1 MSKDPE
7 NKKITFIVS
16 NKPSWIKF
24 DNRTGNLSGR
34 PGNFDVGI
42 SKDIVISVSDEF
54 DNISSLKPF
63 YIRVVNKNDSPVIS
77 GTPNEFITVGELYSF
92 RPKVIDPD
100 IRISKD
106 KLLFSIHNNPEWT
119 VFNASTGE
127 LKGQP
132 DTGDVDHVEG
142 IIITVTDSQGG
153 SDSLQPFD
161 IVVALNDPKSTTDV
175 YLSESSARQAE
186 ITDEQDKSDLSFY
199 DTVNNESAVDPSIQ
213 NPIIVKEIIK
223 GSLQPRTSIPNYV
236 NTEST
241 VTGSRVSDEDASE
254 AISDADNQDLLDRQ
268 VEVKES
274 RGVQANRP
282 SIVTPVPTA
291 TQSNTAPKVSDQES
305 SEATDI
311 DKPNNII
318 GSLVNTIVNIF
329 TQPSQDSVKNQNSQT
344 NRESTNLDNKP
355 NNDKVNSAANL
366 SDSSPAGT
374 VSSQVQSP
382 SAAPKSPAFTNK
394 IKTTSLQP
402 TWDWRSGDEGN
413 RRYRYIFGSELN
425 FQSNQN
431 WKEIETT
438 TFTPDGK
445 LTLGKYRLEIQEGH
459 KSESEIWSVSSKSII
474 EIVAN
479 QKGSVSIVGQALED
493 NKLVAIPTDKD
504 GIQSEVTY
512 QWYRDNQLNNNATN
526 SVYVITEEDVDK
538 TIKVQISYIDNID
551 FSEKD
556 IKSESYVVVNVNEER
571 FLTKKADHLILEED
585 SETKNFPIFA
595 EGTDNLDKNITY
607 LNNNSEIA
615 NVVITDKNK
624 LNITPIENQHGES
637 IITVTSTSN
646 VKEVKR
652 FFYLVIS
659 NVNDQPKITST
670 PNLKTKEVELYKY
683 QVKTTD
689 DDSQLFSY
697 SFSSKSAI
705 TKDMKIDANGLITW
719 MPPNRKDS
727 YLVEVEVVV
736 NDNSGADNATDKQRF
751 EIYVEAINDPPV
763 LQW

>member
-1 MSKDPE
+1 MYLGLIILVGSIVVATVNSNNSDNPNTDQENNKQQTTSSDLVISEKNTKSDNERDNSKQKKSDLDPNKKNNKAPVISGSPILEIEQGAFYNFTPMSKDPE

-16 NKPSWIKF
+16 NKPSWVKF

-54 DNISSLKPF
+54 DNRSSLKPF

-77 GTPNEFITVGELYSF
+77 GTPNESITVGELYSF

-100 IRISKD
+100 IRIGKD
-106 KLLFSIHNNPEWT
+106 KLLFSIQNNPEWT

-254 AISDADNQDLLDRQ
+254 ATSDTDNKDLLDRQ
-268 VEVKES
+268 VEPKES

-282 SIVTPVPTA
+282 SRVTPVPTA
-291 TQSNTAPKVSDQES
+291 TQSNTAPKVSDQECSEATSDTDNQDFLNSQIETKESDRGQINRPSTETPEPTDTQSNTAPKVSDQES
-305 SEATDI
+305 SEATDT

-318 GSLVNTIVNIF
+318 GSFVNTIVNIF
-329 TQPSQDSVKNQNSQT
+329 TQPSQDSLKNQNSQT

-355 NNDKVNSAANL
+355 DDDKGNSAANL

-374 VSSQVQSP
+374 VSSQVQTP
-382 SAAPKSPAFTNK
+382 SAVPKSVA
-394 IKTTSLQP
+394 
-402 TWDWRSGDEGN
+402 E
-413 RRYRYIFGSELN
+413 RRN
-425 FQSNQN
+425 N
-431 WKEIETT
+431 
-438 TFTPDGK
+438 
-445 LTLGKYRLEIQEGH
+445 
-459 KSESEIWSVSSKSII
+459 
-474 EIVAN
+474 
-479 QKGSVSIVGQALED
+479 
-493 NKLVAIPTDKD
+493 
-504 GIQSEVTY
+504 EV
-512 QWYRDNQLNNNATN
+512 
-526 SVYVITEEDVDK
+526 
-538 TIKVQISYIDNID
+538 
-551 FSEKD
+551 
-556 IKSESYVVVNVNEER
+556 
-571 FLTKKADHLILEED
+571 
-585 SETKNFPIFA
+585 
-595 EGTDNLDKNITY
+595 
-607 LNNNSEIA
+607 
-615 NVVITDKNK
+615 
-624 LNITPIENQHGES
+624 
-637 IITVTSTSN
+637 
-646 VKEVKR
+646 
-652 FFYLVIS
+652 
-659 NVNDQPKITST
+659 
-670 PNLKTKEVELYKY
+670 
-683 QVKTTD
+683 
-689 DDSQLFSY
+689 DSQLPELEEITPVIGNGNQNLATSDNKQNNG
-697 SFSSKSAI
+697 SQSSNGSKTGNNSTSLGTDSNTASIPSDSDASKPSIDKVTDSGVSKDTKVEGNGDKSNSNQSDNNTNLELKEI
-705 TKDMKIDANGLITW
+705 VNLKNSESDNGVDV
-719 MPPNRKDS
+719 K
-727 YLVEVEVVV
+727 EAK
-736 NDNSGADNATDKQRF
+736 DNSQSKEDKAPATPAK
-751 EIYVEAINDPPV
+751 EIKEPNNSDMASKKD
-763 LQW
+763 

>member
-1 MSKDPE
+1 MKVLDRPTIGLDGSYVFTLKDYEGVVIAQVTSINPQQECSVGDYIDEATAEPKCLGNNTILSSTVLKVNDNKAILHTTTVTTIATLKAGIKINEDGTIAVDDTLSPE
-7 NKKITFIVS
+7 IIDQS
-16 NKPSWIKF
+16 NKTIARVLKLGDQSVAEYTPKSIITTDQKF
-24 DNRTGNLSGR
+24 QSG
-34 PGNFDVGI
+34 DAY
-42 SKDIVISVSDEF
+42 SQALAE
-54 DNISSLKPF
+54 
-63 YIRVVNKNDSPVIS
+63 IS
-77 GTPNEFITVGELYSF
+77 GIE
-92 RPKVIDPD
+92 
-100 IRISKD
+100 
-106 KLLFSIHNNPEWT
+106 
-119 VFNASTGE
+119 A
-127 LKGQP
+127 
-132 DTGDVDHVEG
+132 EG
-142 IIITVTDSQGG
+142 KSLDS
-153 SDSLQPFD
+153 
-161 IVVALNDPKSTTDV
+161 
-175 YLSESSARQAE
+175 
-186 ITDEQDKSDLSFY
+186 
-199 DTVNNESAVDPSIQ
+199 
-213 NPIIVKEIIK
+213 IVKLISAGIGKNGKLSLAVQDMMVK
-223 GSLQPRTSIPNYV
+223 GNQQVFKTAKEQGADSSILELINK
-236 NTEST
+236 
-241 VTGSRVSDEDASE
+241 R
-254 AISDADNQDLLDRQ
+254 QDMYPD
-268 VEVKES
+268 
-274 RGVQANRP
+274 
-282 SIVTPVPTA
+282 
-291 TQSNTAPKVSDQES
+291 SNAK
-305 SEATDI
+305 I
-311 DKPNNII
+311 D
-318 GSLVNTIVNIF
+318 LVN
-329 TQPSQDSVKNQNSQT
+329 
-344 NRESTNLDNKP
+344 
-355 NNDKVNSAANL
+355 
-366 SDSSPAGT
+366 
-374 VSSQVQSP
+374 
-382 SAAPKSPAFTNK
+382 APKSPAFTNK

-402 TWDWRSGDEGN
+402 TWEWRSGDEGN

-425 FQSNQN
+425 FQSNQD

-551 FSEKD
+551 FFEKD

-646 VKEVKR
+646 GKEVKR

-670 PNLKTKEVELYKY
+670 PNLKAKEVELYKY

-697 SFSSKSAI
+697 SISSKSAI